1 MFLISLFLASMTL
14 SQLFTEV
21 QRITAPTASTLSID
35 ISSDSNIMVTGNYDD
50 NTYVFF
56 REDKNFSLN
65 QTIYSKS
72 DVMVTDITS
81 DGKILLVVDYGALI
95 RIF

>member
-1 MFLISLFLASMTL
+1 MFLISLFLISMTL

-50 NTYVFF
+50 NTYVF
-56 REDKNFSLN
+56 RENKNFSLN

-81 DGKILLVVDYGALI
+81 DGKVLLVVDYGASI